1 MILFTLADK
10 IINSLTVEAAF
21 RCQNTARVYI
31 MSQESERRSFYRW
44 CWKLRIA
51 GLPRPCRLLTVTF
64 VVFSHAALRSVW
76 TQSNQSATLIW
87 YQHLCS
93 LWASQDSLLQCSP
106 TQSSSGW
113 VKETLFI
120 SRWRGE
126 VQNTHHRPLKKNQ
139 ATLCLL
145 MHQLAH
151 KCSGSIAAFFLSLL
165 PLISSK
171 LR

>member
-1 MILFTLADK
+1 MPKHCTSLYYESGTTETIILSIMLKAKDCWA
-10 IINSLTVEAAF
+10 STV
-21 RCQNTARVYI
+21 RCHTQFHPFGG
-31 MSQESERRSFYRW
+31 Q
-44 CWKLRIA
+44 L
-51 GLPRPCRLLTVTF
+51 CRLLTVTF